1 MIITNDQGWT
11 KREYVCMCV
20 VGRGNKREVVGRREL
35 VGVDGEEEMIPVLE
49 CTPLQVQV
57 RSGVTGIS
65 EGVGEV

>member
-1 MIITNDQGWT
+1 MT
-11 KREYVCMCV
+11 KVGQKENMCV
-20 VGRGNKREVVGRREL
+20 FVCFVGRGNKREVVGRREL
-35 VGVDGEEEMIPVLE
+35 VGEDGEEEMMPALE

>member
-1 MIITNDQGWT
+1 MCLCVLWGGATNDW
-11 KREYVCMCV
+11 
-20 VGRGNKREVVGRREL
+20 EVVGRREL
-35 VGVDGEEEMIPVLE
+35 VGEDGEEEMIPVLE